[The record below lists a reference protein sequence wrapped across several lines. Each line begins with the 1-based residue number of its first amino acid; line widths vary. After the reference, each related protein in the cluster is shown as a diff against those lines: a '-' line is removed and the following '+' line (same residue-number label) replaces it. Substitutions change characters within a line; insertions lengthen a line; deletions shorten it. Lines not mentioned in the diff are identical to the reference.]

1 MFCQQAVNFQGPAI
15 IGLLTAAEEPPLY
28 LIVSLPL
35 SQFFVSSV
43 VDAFDFLC
51 ALRGNK
57 ILTIR
62 LVIGKLSAMNAL
74 EINGLGKTYKNGKIA
89 LNDVSLTVPQ
99 GSFFALLGPNG
110 AGKSTMI
117 NILAD
122 TVRQSAGKVSLLGHD
137 LFSDR
142 TWCKRRM
149 GVVPQEI
156 AFDPFFTPREVL
168 HFTSGL
174 FGCKPEKLWI
184 DELLER
190 LELTEHSSKNTR
202 QLSGGMRRRLL
213 VAQALVHRPE
223 LVILDEPT
231 AGVDVGLRRRL
242 WDFMRELND
251 KGTTILLT
259 THYLEEAEELCDQVA
274 IIDQGTLLT
283 AQPMKQLI
291 QDVASSCLWLN
302 YAKPL
307 SLTQEDI
314 HALSTY
320 DPKASDEGVCLKLG
334 RHDDGN
340 STFHQA
346 YEAAVARFG
355 PPVDATVRSEDLED
369 VFLRLTNK
377 GVLKP

>member
-1 MFCQQAVNFQGPAI
+1 MH
-15 IGLLTAAEEPPLY
+15 
-28 LIVSLPL
+28 
-35 SQFFVSSV
+35 
-43 VDAFDFLC
+43 
-51 ALRGNK
+51 
-57 ILTIR
+57 
-62 LVIGKLSAMNAL
+62 AL
-74 EINGLGKTYKNGKIA
+74 EIHGLSKTYQNGKTA
-89 LNDVSLTVPQ
+89 LEDVSLTVPQ

-122 TVRQSAGKVSLLGHD
+122 TVRPSSGSATLLGHD
-137 LFSDR
+137 LFDER
-142 TWCKRRM
+142 AWCKRRM

-174 FGCKPEKLWI
+174 FGCKPDKVWI

-190 LELTEHSSKNTR
+190 LELTEHSGKNTR

-213 VAQALVHRPE
+213 VAQALVHKPE

-242 WDFMRELND
+242 WEFMRELNN

-274 IIDQGTLLT
+274 IIDRGKLLT
-283 AQPMKQLI
+283 SQPMKQLI

-307 SLTQEDI
+307 SLSPEDI
-314 HALSTY
+314 HALSVY
-320 DPKASDEGVCLKLG
+320 EPKASDDGVCLKLG
-334 RHDDGN
+334 RLEAGN

-355 PPVDATVRSEDLED
+355 PPVNVTVRSEDLED
-369 VFLRLTNK
+369 VFLRLTGK
-377 GVLKP
+377 GSTSS